1 MVAEEF
7 GQLQLRNANK
17 IGLRTEEIADFCWE
31 RKLWEQKASIFVR
44 RCSGDSWP
52 WIPFHTDTARVTLN
66 VALSDEAEIEV
77 RKDAF
82 GGIKKPHEINIHFG
96 VDLEVIVQIGFALE
110 NTNA

>member
-44 RCSGDSWP
+44 RYSGDSRP
-52 WIPFHTDTARVTLN
+52 WIPFHTDTAGVTLN

-77 RKDAF
+77 RKDAI
-82 GGIKKPHEINIHFG
+82 GGSKNHMKLTSTLGLILRSLFRS
-96 VDLEVIVQIGFALE
+96 VSR
-110 NTNA
+110 